1 MVAVREG
8 YVKLSIDGRYLKDRG
23 GRNRGLRLLFS
34 KENYET
40 SSRPNLLKSLMCS
53 LAIENDF
60 SFEKW
65 ELLKLALIDGA
76 KFVLLSPEEAQT
88 LIPY

>member
-1 MVAVREG
+1 M
-8 YVKLSIDGRYLKDRG
+8 G
-23 GRNRGLRLLFS
+23 GISKIGGVRNRGLRLLLS

-40 SSRPNLLKSLMCS
+40 SSRTNLLKSLMCS

-65 ELLKLALIDGA
+65 ELLKLALIDSA
-76 KFVLLSPEEAQT
+76 KCVLLSPEEAQT

>member
-1 MVAVREG
+1 
-8 YVKLSIDGRYLKDRG
+8 
-23 GRNRGLRLLFS
+23 
-34 KENYET
+34 
-40 SSRPNLLKSLMCS
+40 MCS